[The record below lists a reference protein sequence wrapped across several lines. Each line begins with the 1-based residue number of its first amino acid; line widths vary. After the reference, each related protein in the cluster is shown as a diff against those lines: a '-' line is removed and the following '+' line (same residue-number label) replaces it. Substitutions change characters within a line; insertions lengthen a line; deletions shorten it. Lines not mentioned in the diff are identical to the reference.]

1 MGKPGRRQACHPAFG
16 GRRNRPKQNI
26 LVGRGKEI
34 KRDALSSG
42 ERKGLSP
49 NLTGAMVAALARG
62 GLRDTPGGDR
72 HLLGELQNFHPA
84 EVPWNGAPQRVIV
97 P

>member
-1 MGKPGRRQACHPAFG
+1 MPEWGNPAGAKPAIPPPWREG
-16 GRRNRPKQNI
+16 NRPKQNI

-49 NLTGAMVAALARG
+49 NPVGAMAAALAHRG
-62 GLRDTPGGDR
+62 
-72 HLLGELQNFHPA
+72 
-84 EVPWNGAPQRVIV
+84 
-97 P
+97 